1 MYTEIIYLV
10 SALLGFIL
18 IFLISNQYKTNRYTN
33 IYLITIFLV
42 SSIRN
47 LFNGFFKISIN
58 VSFLSELDIF
68 FYVLVF
74 TLFYLYFTNLIRNR
88 NTIIKKDLNRFLFSF
103 ILFVLIVIFGNYY
116 QNRLLLKIVLL
127 LIVFTN
133 LYYVIRLFL
142 ILNKFIWN
150 RNSDI
155 ELIVKQQGKI
165 KQWSLLF
172 FSFLIFIFIKFII
185 LFNDILIFDLDILK
199 INDEYLW
206 IEALIWIFF
215 YFKILLKPELLY
227 GYEVF
232 HNKVDEY
239 ENKQIIFDNVWK
251 MNVLEP
257 ITNVQDSVLKEK
269 ILQNLHTYMVEI
281 ENIATNSSDFFTQGF
296 NLATLAHRMNI
307 PKSHLVY
314 IFKYHSN
321 ISFIDFKKIIRI
333 QKSKDLIHDGYLKL
347 NTFESLATEVGF
359 STYSAFFKSFKSI
372 EGVSPQEYYTQIK
385 KTVNNLI

>member
-58 VSFLSELDIF
+58 VSFLSELDVF

-103 ILFVLIVIFGNYY
+103 ILFVLTVIFGNYY
-116 QNRLLLKIVLL
+116 QNRLLLEIVLL
-127 LIVFTN
+127 LVVFTN

-206 IEALIWIFF
+206 IDALIWIFF

-232 HNKVDEY
+232 HNKIDEY

>member
-103 ILFVLIVIFGNYY
+103 ILFVLTVIFGNYY
-116 QNRLLLKIVLL
+116 QNRLLLEIVLL
-127 LIVFTN
+127 LVVFTN

>member
-58 VSFLSELDIF
+58 VSFLSELDVF

-103 ILFVLIVIFGNYY
+103 ILFVLTVIFGNYY
-116 QNRLLLKIVLL
+116 QNRLLLEIVLL
-127 LIVFTN
+127 LVVFTN

-206 IEALIWIFF
+206 IDALIWIFF

>member
-58 VSFLSELDIF
+58 VSFLSELDVF
-68 FYVLVF
+68 FYVLVL

-103 ILFVLIVIFGNYY
+103 ILFVLTVIFGNYY
-116 QNRLLLKIVLL
+116 QNRLLLEIVLL
-127 LIVFTN
+127 LVVFTN

-206 IEALIWIFF
+206 IDALIWIFF

-227 GYEVF
+227 GYEVLY
-232 HNKVDEY
+232 NKVDEY

>member
-58 VSFLSELDIF
+58 VSFLSELDVF

-103 ILFVLIVIFGNYY
+103 ILFVLTVIFGNYY
-116 QNRLLLKIVLL
+116 QNRLLLEIVLL
-127 LIVFTN
+127 LVVFTN

>member
-58 VSFLSELDIF
+58 VSFLSELDVF

-103 ILFVLIVIFGNYY
+103 ILFVLTVIFGNYY
-116 QNRLLLKIVLL
+116 QNRLLLEIVLL

-232 HNKVDEY
+232 HNKIDEY

-281 ENIATNSSDFFTQGF
+281 ENIATNSSDFFAQGF

>member
-58 VSFLSELDIF
+58 VSFLSELDVF

-103 ILFVLIVIFGNYY
+103 ILFVLTVIFGNYY

-232 HNKVDEY
+232 HNKIDEY

>member
-58 VSFLSELDIF
+58 VSFLSELDVF

-103 ILFVLIVIFGNYY
+103 ILFVLTVIFGNYY

-206 IEALIWIFF
+206 IDALIWIFF

-232 HNKVDEY
+232 HNKIDEY

>member
-103 ILFVLIVIFGNYY
+103 ILFVLTVIFGNYY
-116 QNRLLLKIVLL
+116 QNRLLLEIVLL
-127 LIVFTN
+127 LVVFTN

-206 IEALIWIFF
+206 IDALIWIFF

-232 HNKVDEY
+232 HNKIDEY